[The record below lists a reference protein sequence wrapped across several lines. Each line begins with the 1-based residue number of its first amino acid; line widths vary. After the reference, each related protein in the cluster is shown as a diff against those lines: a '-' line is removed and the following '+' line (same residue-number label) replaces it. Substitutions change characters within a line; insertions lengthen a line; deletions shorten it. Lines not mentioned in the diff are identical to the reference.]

1 MVVASNP
8 CTRVVG
14 LRGWAREEVG
24 AVRKRTKAW
33 VGSAWLVAVAAHAV
47 TVCDLRCELWHEPLG
62 IDLPAPRFSWAL
74 DSGQQSAYQTVV
86 EGTWDSGKVESDQS
100 VHVPYRGPPL
110 QPCTRY
116 EWKVRVWDA
125 QGNVSEWSAP
135 ARFTTAVRELSAHWI
150 AAPNSAR
157 ETSSLVVT
165 TARYRTLDGKV
176 ALDVT
181 PVVRRWVEEWRV
193 PIRVSFRDFG
203 GDPARGVVKEL
214 VVEYTLDGQPAV
226 ARARDSETL
235 SFPYAGPGE
244 PAWWFRDEFELLAVP
259 EAAWVTVQSPAYFE
273 LYVNGERVGDDVLM
287 PAVSDSSE
295 RTFTVMYD
303 VVRHLRRGTN
313 CIGIWVS
320 RGWAERLV
328 LRAQLNA
335 VVNGHPVVVGTGLNW
350 RCRPSNVSRIGGWRW
365 NNFGGER
372 WDARAYI
379 PDWAQP
385 GLNLSGWMRVVFAD
399 SPQGRSVWHR
409 VPGNRIGERI
419 PPVAITPLAEGRY
432 EIDFGRNLS
441 GWIRLRMH
449 MLRPGQRVRMHFAD
463 RLFPDGR
470 CTSPIGPI
478 SIHRGSCVNFRRLD
492 GGTNTYQTYHQVSE
506 FISAGQPDEV
516 FCNKFNYAGFRYVVV
531 EGLGQVPTKDDAVAL
546 LIESALPEA
555 GDFDCSDRRIRRIHE
570 VNRWTQRCLNL
581 GGYYVD
587 CPTRER
593 MGYGDGQVAVP
604 GMMMNFDAANF
615 FAKWAEDWRLA
626 LKTKREFLPY
636 VAPPFRR
643 TGGGPPWP
651 GALARIVWE
660 HYLQYGDRTILEENF
675 DAVRGYCEYL
685 DRRSTNDV
693 LRAWGTG
700 FHFLGDWVPPGRGMD
715 TQNWPTREMA
725 EFFCNCYRVYLWQTV
740 ERIAAALGRTNE
752 VEHARQRA
760 QSIRAA
766 THGAFYDPTHQRY
779 VADEQ
784 IYYAFPLWVGVT
796 PESERAAVQAN
807 LFRCLQ
813 EKCQGHLD
821 TGMLGT
827 LFLIEYLSEIGRDD
841 LVLDIY
847 QKRTYPSWGYMIEQG
862 ATTMWEQWN
871 GFWSQIHSCFTS
883 ADNWLYRG
891 LAGIRPDPS
900 QPGFKHIILRPAI
913 VGDLTWVNA
922 HYDCLYGRIAC
933 RWQRSGRDVT
943 VEVTVPPNT
952 TATVIVPGQPPQ
964 RVGPGSHVVRGRLPR

>member
-1 MVVASNP
+1 MGVASNP
-8 CTRVVG
+8 WTRRAG
-14 LRGWAREEVG
+14 AARWAREEDG
-24 AVRKRTKAW
+24 GIRKRMKAW
-33 VGSAWLVAVAAHAV
+33 VCAAWLAVVAAHAV
-47 TVCDLRCELWHEPLG
+47 TVRNLRCELWHEPLG
-62 IDLPAPRFSWAL
+62 IDTPTPKFSWAL
-74 DSGQQSAYQTVV
+74 DSGQQSAHQVVV
-86 EGTWDSGKVESDQS
+86 EGIWDSGKVESDQS

-135 ARFTTAVRELSAHWI
+135 ARFTTAVRDWRAQWI

-157 ETSSLVVT
+157 ETSSLVVI

-176 ALDVT
+176 AVDVT

-193 PIRVSFRDFG
+193 PIRVNFRDFG
-203 GDPARGVVKEL
+203 GDPAPGIVKEL
-214 VVEYTLDGQPAV
+214 VVEYTLDGHPAV
-226 ARARDSETL
+226 VRARDSEVL

-244 PAWWFRDEFELLAVP
+244 PAWWFRDEFELPAVP

-273 LYVNGERVGDDVLM
+273 LYLNGNNVGEDVLM

-295 RTFTVMYD
+295 RTFMVMYD
-303 VVRHLRRGTN
+303 VARHLRRGTN
-313 CIGIWVS
+313 CMGIWAS
-320 RGWAERLV
+320 RGWADRIV
-328 LRAQLNA
+328 LRAQLDA
-335 VVNGHPVVVGTGLNW
+335 VVGGRPLVVRTGPTW
-350 RCRPSNVSRIGGWRW
+350 RCRPSPISRIGTWRW
-365 NNFGGER
+365 NDFGGER
-372 WDARAYI
+372 WDARQDV
-379 PDWAQP
+379 PDWSRP
-385 GLNLSGWMRVVFAD
+385 GLDVNDWSFVGSA
-399 SPQGRSVWHR
+399 PAPEGRGVWHR
-409 VPGNRIGERI
+409 VPGNRMGERI
-419 PPVAITPLAEGRY
+419 PAVAITPLAEGRY
-432 EIDFGRNLS
+432 EIDFGRNLT
-441 GWIRLRMH
+441 GWLQLRMP
-449 MLRPGQRVRMHFAD
+449 MLRAGQRVRMHFAD
-463 RLFPDGR
+463 RVFPDR
-470 CTSPIGPI
+470 VCTSPIGPI
-478 SIHRGSCVNFRRLD
+478 AIYWGSCVNFPRLD
-492 GGTNTYQTYHQVSE
+492 GGTHTYQTFHQVSE
-506 FISAGQPDEV
+506 FISAGRSNEV
-516 FCNKFNYAGFRYVVV
+516 FQHKFNYAGFRYVVI
-531 EGLGQVPTKDDAVAL
+531 EGLGRVPTRDDAVAW
-546 LIESALPEA
+546 LIESALPDA
-555 GDFDCSDRRIRRIHE
+555 GAFECSDPLLNRIHE

-626 LKTKREFLPY
+626 LKMKPGFLPY

-651 GALARIVWE
+651 GVLARIVWE
-660 HYLQYGDRTILEENF
+660 HYLQYGDRTILEENL

-700 FHFLGDWVPPGRGMD
+700 FGFLGDWVPPGRGMD
-715 TQNWPTREMA
+715 SRNWPTREMV
-725 EFFCNCYRVYLWQTV
+725 ELFCNCYRVYLWQMV
-740 ERIAAALGRTNE
+740 ERMAAALGRSNE
-752 VEHARQRA
+752 VERARQRA

-766 THGAFYDPTHQRY
+766 THEAFYDPTHQRY
-779 VADEQ
+779 VVDEQ

-796 PESERAAVQAN
+796 PELERDAVQAN

-841 LVLDIY
+841 LVLGIY
-847 QKRTYPSWGYMIEQG
+847 QKRSYPGWGYMIEQG

-871 GFWSQIHSCFTS
+871 GHWSQIHSCFTS
-883 ADNWLYRG
+883 ADNWLYRR

-900 QPGFKHIILRPAI
+900 QPGFKHIIIQPAI
-913 VGDLTWVNA
+913 VGDLTWVKA
-922 HYDCLYGRIAC
+922 HHDCLYGRIEC
-933 RWQRSGRDVT
+933 RWQRFGRDVT
-943 VEVTVPPNT
+943 VEVTIPPNT
-952 TATVIVPGQPPQ
+952 TATVMVPGQPPQ
-964 RVGPGSHVVRGRLPR
+964 RVGPGPHVVRGRLPR